1 MRTLSLLAPLTLK
14 AAANGKPRRFSI
26 LAYSGGL
33 LNVSGFPL
41 PVIVDLAGLEAG
53 AVVIVLDHEV
63 TTETTLGQV
72 DKVTND
78 GRSLNL
84 TGTITGSSPR
94 VRDVLAAADA
104 GQQWQ
109 ASIGAN
115 VQATE
120 QIPEGRT
127 VAVNGQTFVGPVI
140 VARRAT
146 LKETSVLPVGA
157 DSSTTEN
164 LAAKAAGL
172 LKGNDMPTF
181 EEWLIEQK
189 IELEGLSPAVVGIL
203 QQAYEA
209 ASKTSTPASPTAQAA
224 ALLDLRAAAAADHDR
239 IAKINAVSIGYPA
252 IAATAI
258 RLGWNA
264 IETENHVL
272 KASRLM
278 NTPSNRAYGNN
289 DVAATSQHISA
300 ALMVKAG
307 YSSAAEKEFGERIM
321 EQSKSLHGASLVDMC
336 RASLA
341 ADGKECPA
349 ERSQMLRASL
359 STGSMPVA
367 LGDSAN
373 KILTEA
379 YSKAPSAWKSFAAVK
394 PAANFKTQ
402 TSIRPTFAGDL
413 SQLAPGGEIKHGSYT
428 EETYDWSVDTFA
440 KQFQI
445 DRRDIVND
453 DASVFSDVVPGL
465 ARAAARSL
473 NSLVITKLLAN
484 AGTFFGTGNSNY
496 FDGAATNLQASSLAT
511 AIKMLRQM
519 TDAEGNLLDLAP
531 SVLLVPPELEQTAL
545 ALINSSEV
553 ARVST
558 GDQLPTGNT
567 FKNIATL
574 AVEPRL
580 STATFSGYSTVAWY
594 LFSDPRNAAV
604 IVGFLDGMQSP
615 TLETFGLD
623 HDINTLSFG
632 FRVYH
637 DYGCALADYRAAIRS
652 KGAA

>member
-1 MRTLSLLAPLTLK
+1 MKTLNLLASINLL
-14 AAANGKPRRFSI
+14 AAASGKARRFSI
-26 LAYSGGL
+26 LAYSGGT
-33 LNVSGFPL
+33 LNVSGFDA
-41 PVIVDLAGLEAG
+41 PVVVDLAGLTAS
-53 AVVIVLDHEV
+53 ASVPIILDHTP
-63 TTETTLGQV
+63 TTATTLGQTNAIV
-72 DKVTND
+72 ND
-78 GRSLNL
+78 GRSLRL
-84 TGTITGSSPR
+84 SGDITGQSQR
-94 VRDVLAAADA
+94 IRDVIAQADS
-104 GQQWQ
+104 GYSWQ
-109 ASIGAN
+109 ASIGCSVEA
-115 VQATE
+115 QD
-120 QIPEGRT
+120 R
-127 VAVNGQTFVGPVI
+127 VADGVSVTVNGQTFIGPII
-140 VARRAT
+140 VARRSV
-146 LKETSVLPVGA
+146 LRETSVLPVGA
-157 DSSTTEN
+157 DSSTTVN
-164 LAAKAAGL
+164 LAAKAAT
-172 LKGNDMPTF
+172 LKGNTMTF
-181 EEWLIEQK
+181 EEWAIEQK
-189 IELEGLSPAVVGIL
+189 IELEGLSPAVVAIL
-203 QQAYEA
+203 QQAYEQ
-209 ASKTSTPASPTAQAA
+209 ASKTSTPASPAAQAG

-239 IAKINAVSIGYPA
+239 IAKINAVSIGFPA

-258 RLGWNA
+258 RLGWSA

-272 KASRLM
+272 KASQRM
-278 NTPSNRAYGNN
+278 NTPSNRNHGGDNAGT
-289 DVAATSQHISA
+289 TSQHLSA

-307 YSSAAEKEFGERIM
+307 YSSAAERQFGERVM

-341 ADGKECPA
+341 ADGKDCPT

-379 YSKAPSAWKSFAAVK
+379 YKQAPSAWKSFAAVK

-402 TSIRPTFAGDL
+402 HGIRPTFAGDL
-413 SQLAPGGEIKHGSYT
+413 DQLPPGGNIKHGNFT
-428 EETYDWSVDTFA
+428 EETYDWSIDTFA

-473 NSLVITKLLAN
+473 NSLVVTKLLAN

-531 SVLLVPPELEQTAL
+531 SVLLVPPELEQLAL
-545 ALINSSEV
+545 GLINSSEV
-553 ARVST
+553 ARQT
-558 GDQLPTGNT
+558 ATDGQLPTGNT
-567 FKNIATL
+567 FKDVAKVV
-574 AVEPRL
+574 VEPRL
-580 STATFSGYSTVAWY
+580 STATFSGYSAVAWY